1 MSSSLVVSLGLGTW
15 LEHDGD
21 TWRVVAMDGVGVL
34 LQNRRGRER
43 QVLMEYLVAHPS
55 TSPATAAVRGP
66 EEAVGPA
73 LDAAGPL
80 GDLEERVGHVREVLS
95 GYRSGHAELALPG
108 EPRPAY
114 GPGRPLMERYQA
126 KAAEIGIGERTLRRW
141 AADYGTGGEMALL
154 DERGERRADPLGG
167 VDPRWLAVCREMIGE
182 HTDASTPTKALVLE
196 RVTARLAAS
205 FGEGVV
211 PPPAR
216 TKAYEILAELARGRN
231 TFTGSA
237 KGRRSIAG
245 RPNGAYGRLVA
256 TRPGEYL
263 LLDTTPLDVFAMEP
277 VTLRWVRTE
286 LTVALDLYSR
296 CVAGV
301 RLTPYT
307 TKAVDA
313 AGVVYDSLRPK
324 VCDPTWGPEARWPY
338 LGVPTALVLD
348 ADQLSKG
355 CDPAGFPVLAPETLV
370 VDHGKIYV
378 STLVTAVCAR
388 LGISVQPARPLTP
401 TDKAPVERFFRT
413 IREGLLAALP
423 GYKGPDVYSRG
434 VDVEAQAFFFID
446 ELDRI
451 VREWVASVYHRR
463 PHEGL
468 CVPDLPGMAM
478 SPNDMYAYG
487 VQRVGFMQIPARADL
502 AFDFLPVEWR
512 HVHHYGVELG
522 GLRYNSPAL
531 DAYRQ
536 VTSPYGGAHRGKW
549 PFRVDSADVSRV
561 WFQDPNDHRWHAV
574 SWEHAGAV
582 GAPFSKDAL
591 TFAKQLASQRD
602 RFPDVRRTLR
612 DLLERWGAGLAHGP
626 TERRAALRM
635 AQERAGL
642 LGPRAEGPDEEVA
655 GLASVR
661 ELFPKTVVPDGR
673 GAEHA
678 ERARTAEACGDDDD
692 GSELDDD
699 GEDDFYADAMGLVE

>member
-34 LQNRRGRER
+34 LQDRRGRER

-141 AADYGTGGEMALL
+141 AAHYGTGGEMALL

-286 LTVALDLYSR
+286 LTVALDFYSR

-324 VCDPTWGPEARWPY
+324 VCDPTWAPR
-338 LGVPTALVLD
+338 
-348 ADQLSKG
+348 
-355 CDPAGFPVLAPETLV
+355 PAGPTWESQRPWCSTPTSSARAATRPGFPCWRPRPWWSTTARSMSRRWSLRCAPAWASRSSL
-370 VDHGKIYV
+370 
-378 STLVTAVCAR
+378 
-388 LGISVQPARPLTP
+388 PAR
-401 TDKAPVERFFRT
+401 
-413 IREGLLAALP
+413 
-423 GYKGPDVYSRG
+423 
-434 VDVEAQAFFFID
+434 
-446 ELDRI
+446 
-451 VREWVASVYHRR
+451 
-463 PHEGL
+463 
-468 CVPDLPGMAM
+468 
-478 SPNDMYAYG
+478 SP
-487 VQRVGFMQIPARADL
+487 
-502 AFDFLPVEWR
+502 
-512 HVHHYGVELG
+512 
-522 GLRYNSPAL
+522 
-531 DAYRQ
+531 
-536 VTSPYGGAHRGKW
+536 
-549 PFRVDSADVSRV
+549 
-561 WFQDPNDHRWHAV
+561 
-574 SWEHAGAV
+574 
-582 GAPFSKDAL
+582 
-591 TFAKQLASQRD
+591 
-602 RFPDVRRTLR
+602 RRTRLAQLTAPCSSGLGENHYWP
-612 DLLERWGAGLAHGP
+612 DSGQTLGAK
-626 TERRAALRM
+626 
-635 AQERAGL
+635 AGWHVVHYW
-642 LGPRAEGPDEEVA
+642 PAV
-655 GLASVR
+655 
-661 ELFPKTVVPDGR
+661 TVIR
-673 GAEHA
+673 GAA
-678 ERARTAEACGDDDD
+678 W
-692 GSELDDD
+692 SS
-699 GEDDFYADAMGLVE
+699 

>member
-1 MSSSLVVSLGLGTW
+1 MGR
-15 LEHDGD
+15 HD
-21 TWRVVAMDGVGVL
+21 
-34 LQNRRGRER
+34 
-43 QVLMEYLVAHPS
+43 
-55 TSPATAAVRGP
+55 
-66 EEAVGPA
+66 
-73 LDAAGPL
+73 
-80 GDLEERVGHVREVLS
+80 
-95 GYRSGHAELALPG
+95 
-108 EPRPAY
+108 
-114 GPGRPLMERYQA
+114 
-126 KAAEIGIGERTLRRW
+126 
-141 AADYGTGGEMALL
+141 GTGGEMALL

-167 VDPRWLAVCREMIGE
+167 ADPRWLAVCREMIGE
-182 HTDASTPTKALVLE
+182 HTDGSTPTKALVLE

-286 LTVALDLYSR
+286 LTVALDS
-296 CVAGV
+296 VALRGRRPVDPLHDQGGRRSGRGV
-301 RLTPYT
+301 RLVTPE
-307 TKAVDA
+307 
-313 AGVVYDSLRPK
+313 GVRP
-324 VCDPTWGPEARWPY
+324 DMGPEARWPY

-487 VQRVGFMQIPARADL
+487 VQRVGFMHIPGPSRL
-502 AFDFLPVEWR
+502 
-512 HVHHYGVELG
+512 
-522 GLRYNSPAL
+522 GLRLPPCRVAPRPPLRGRAGWPAL
-531 DAYRQ
+531 Q
-536 VTSPYGGAHRGKW
+536 QPCS
-549 PFRVDSADVSRV
+549 
-561 WFQDPNDHRWHAV
+561 
-574 SWEHAGAV
+574 
-582 GAPFSKDAL
+582 
-591 TFAKQLASQRD
+591 
-602 RFPDVRRTLR
+602 
-612 DLLERWGAGLAHGP
+612 
-626 TERRAALRM
+626 
-635 AQERAGL
+635 
-642 LGPRAEGPDEEVA
+642 
-655 GLASVR
+655 
-661 ELFPKTVVPDGR
+661 
-673 GAEHA
+673 
-678 ERARTAEACGDDDD
+678 
-692 GSELDDD
+692 
-699 GEDDFYADAMGLVE
+699 